1 MENELEQLLSASPF
15 VYIPTFIVVALVLS
29 RFSFVRRLF
38 LWAVTLPAAFVLLI
52 TWAWSLVVWKPASFL
67 ATKLTHL
74 LKLSELADWLIGE
87 RNESSSFPLCRG
99 EREVVAKGLWPPEK
113 FPFLYTKDI
122 PSDIVRPLYED
133 GRLIGGYSIDLLA
146 DRHFNMNA
154 LNHAIR
160 AGLTVAILAASLP
173 LIAAIL
179 FYLVPLLFNGMGGY
193 DIPSVK
199 LESWPSGGLE
209 ILAPSSWWL
218 GDLMEHIGENVKTF
232 VLDVLIFVLSLAAFA
247 VGCFSLMSFIVLNQW
262 QKEKARPYEVMTKDA
277 RVRWPYRAE
286 TRKLYN
292 VAYNRQCELATG
304 YLKDAPLFQIG
315 KATGLFRT
323 RGDLTAPT
331 ENQGIFL
338 DAEGL
343 FQHLLVLGGTGEGK
357 TTAVL
362 KPLMRQIMAMN
373 HVGVYVCD
381 AKGVLWHDALEIAEK
396 AGRGEDVVVI
406 GTGEGQYGVDPLAYL
421 SPTQVS
427 SVFRSILRQI
437 TQGARDSFWP
447 DMATNVLRNVLTIA
461 EAYIQTDEGLAE
473 IENGIHPYSLWW
485 AYQTVINEDKLFQAI
500 ERIKDKAASL
510 RENLAQSKN
519 EKQEEERYSACM
531 AFNTVERT
539 SSIEYLETTWKNM
552 APATKSGI
560 IASLSQILDGFGGSE
575 RLRERFACG
584 RQEGT
589 IDLSAALDGKL
600 VLNALSNLEDG
611 LTARLVSIL
620 LKTALYRQA
629 RLRESQFK
637 TMIPPQSPQDT
648 PCVIIMDEV
657 QEIVTADPT
666 SGLSDATFWNVARSA
681 GVAGIFA
688 TQTIAALKQALG
700 NEASNNFIQQAR
712 SKIFLRSE
720 DQETVNYAIWCAG
733 TSERGR
739 VYDEGQRE
747 SIEFRHLIDGWEPFA
762 PLDPNDTI
770 AVSPS
775 SFLSIA
781 KTLLFP
787 ESVGLPFAETDTSFY
802 KPDMRF
808 IPTETFS
815 NGSGNNAGLNQSHYH
830 ARMGALQASHW
841 RAEDL
846 ERQMRSHGNELCPLL
861 TTADLFNMGRWH
873 AFVHIQRAG
882 LARQDI
888 IAIEHDFS

>member
-1 MENELEQLLSASPF
+1 MEELLQRMFSAGPVLS
-15 VYIPTFIVVALVLS
+15 IPVFIVVVLLLA
-29 RFSFVRRLF
+29 RFSFVQRLL
-38 LWAVTLPAAFVLLI
+38 LWIVALPAAFLLVV
-52 TWAWSLVVWKPASFL
+52 TGVWSLAVWTPAMSL
-67 ATKLTHL
+67 ASKLTTIF
-74 LKLSELADWLIGE
+74 KLQGLTDWLIGE
-87 RNESSSFPLCRG
+87 KQKGSSSSLCRG
-99 EREVVAKGLWPPEK
+99 DREGVAKSLWPPEK
-113 FPFLYTKDI
+113 FPFLYKNDI
-122 PSDIVRPLYED
+122 PEDIVRPLYED
-133 GRLIGGYSIDLLA
+133 GRLVGGYTIDLLA
-146 DRHFNMNA
+146 DRHFNENA
-154 LNHAIR
+154 LSQALR

-173 LIAAIL
+173 LIVAVL
-179 FYLVPLLFNGMGGY
+179 FYLLPLLYHAMGGY
-193 DIPSVK
+193 DIPSLK
-199 LESWPSGGLE
+199 LESWPSGGAE
-209 ILAPSSWWL
+209 IFAPTSWWL
-218 GDLMEHIGENVKTF
+218 GEMTRHIGENVKTF
-232 VLDVLIFVLSLAAFA
+232 LLDVLVFVLSLAAFSI
-247 VGCFSLMSFIVLNQW
+247 GCFSLMSLIFLSQW

-292 VAYNRQCELATG
+292 AAYSRQCELATG
-304 YLKDAPLFQIG
+304 YLKDAPLFRIG

-331 ENQGIFL
+331 EKQGLFL

-362 KPLMRQIMAMN
+362 KPLMRQIMAMD

-381 AKGVLWHDALEIAEK
+381 AKGVLWHDAMEIAEK

-461 EAYIQTDEGLAE
+461 EAYIQTDEGQAE

-500 ERIKDKAASL
+500 EKIKNKAASL
-510 RENLAQSKN
+510 RENLARSKN
-519 EKQEEERYSACM
+519 EKQEEERYAACM
-531 AFNTVERT
+531 AFNSVERT

-584 RQEGT
+584 RQDGM
-589 IDLSAALDGKL
+589 IDLSAALEGKL

-629 RLRESQFK
+629 RLREAQFK
-637 TMIPPQSPQDT
+637 TMTPPRNPQDT

-657 QEIVTADPT
+657 QEIVTSDPT

-688 TQTIAALKQALG
+688 TQTLAALKQALG
-700 NEASNNFIQQAR
+700 SEAASNFIQQAR

-720 DQETVNYAIWCAG
+720 DKETVDYAIWCAG
-733 TSERGR
+733 ASERGR

-770 AVSPS
+770 AISPS
-775 SFLSIA
+775 SFFALA

-787 ESVGLPFAETDTSFY
+787 ESAGLPFAETETSFY

-815 NGSGNNAGLNQSHYH
+815 HATGDNAGLNQSHYH
-830 ARMGALQASHW
+830 AKMGALQASHW